1 MEAPLSRHL
10 TEGSGMDTIESASGT
25 ESTTSAKAAVEA
37 DGAKGLYEL
46 TPERW
51 FSRLS
56 TDCTNRARR
65 VTYGALGLAFSR
77 IWRPRRLVLL
87 SHMRAGS
94 SLLTQL
100 IANNEAV
107 DGYGELH
114 LTYTEPRHL
123 WGLNGKVI
131 WVRKLA
137 RPRSAIVIDKILH
150 DHLFSPHDLR
160 RMNDVETMFLV
171 REPAETLSS
180 LVASFGLSQTE
191 ALDYFV
197 LRLRTLADFAE
208 SRPCGSAIA
217 LTYDDVIN
225 RTGDSFSLVE
235 QQLGLRTPLEDW
247 YEPTHRGGDPST
259 NIRAG
264 RILRD
269 HKLVRHVAPIDA
281 TVLDRGRCAYDDTW
295 SVLASRCATL
305 EHS

>member
-1 MEAPLSRHL
+1 
-10 TEGSGMDTIESASGT
+10 MDTIESASGS
-25 ESTTSAKAAVEA
+25 ESTTSAMTAVEA
-37 DGAKGLYEL
+37 DEARGLYEL
-46 TPERW
+46 TPDRW

-56 TDCTNRARR
+56 TDFTNRARR
-65 VTYGALGLAFSR
+65 VTYGALGFAFSR
-77 IWRPRRLVLL
+77 AWRPRRLVLL

-114 LTYTEPRHL
+114 LTYKEPRHL

-171 REPAETLSS
+171 REPAETLPS
-180 LVASFGLSQTE
+180 LVASFGLSQTD

-197 LRLRTLADFAE
+197 LRLRTLANFAE
-208 SRPCGSAIA
+208 SKPCGAAIA

-225 RTGDSFSLVE
+225 RTDASFSLVE
-235 QQLGLRTPLEDW
+235 HQLGLPTPLEDR

-264 RILRD
+264 RILRGR
-269 HKLVRHVAPIDA
+269 KLVRHVAPIDA

-295 SVLASRCATL
+295 AVLASRCVTL